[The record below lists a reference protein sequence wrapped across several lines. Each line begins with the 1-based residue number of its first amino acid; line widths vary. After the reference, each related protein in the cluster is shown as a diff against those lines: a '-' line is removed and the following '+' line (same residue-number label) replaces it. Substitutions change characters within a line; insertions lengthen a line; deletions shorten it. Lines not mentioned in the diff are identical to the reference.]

1 MRPEELPL
9 LFQALAREFADVTGM
24 SVAATGSLARGDHR
38 TGPGGEV
45 VSNLDL
51 VHVVAD
57 RADAPDA
64 RAVVG
69 RVMRRISDAFRIET
83 TSTIALL
90 PAFRSAGHAHYRM
103 SMRPEWFCDGL
114 GLGPAA
120 FDPPGRADGGP
131 LAALAWALQPVPY
144 YLAKATALDPSTNLA
159 KARRHARRLADRFGL
174 AEVRDGLDD
183 LPRALRDVIAG
194 HGLTPLDST
203 ARYLDTPTHP
213 AIAQVV
219 RDAVFVEAMGLA
231 SADSMIV
238 MLPSAP
244 LPAAPLRSAA
254 LRSAAPATVPRASV
268 PHASVPLSAV
278 PLPSVPN

>member
-1 MRPEELPL
+1 MKPEELPL
-9 LFQALAREFADVTGM
+9 LFQVLAHEFTDVTGM

-38 TGPGGEV
+38 TGPGGEI

-57 RADAPDA
+57 RADVPEA

-83 TSTIALL
+83 TSTIAVL
-90 PAFRSAGHAHYRM
+90 PAFRSAGHAHYRR

-120 FDPPGRADGGP
+120 FDPPGREDGGP

-144 YLAKATALDPSTNLA
+144 YLAKATALDPPTNLA

-174 AEVRDGLDD
+174 TEVRDGLDD
-183 LPRALRDVIAG
+183 LPRALREVIAG

-213 AIAQVV
+213 AIAQLV
-219 RDAVFVEAMGLA
+219 RDAVFVEAMGLV
-231 SADSMIV
+231 SADSMIA
-238 MLPSAP
+238 MLPSVRQ
-244 LPAAPLRSAA
+244 PARSRPSAA
-254 LRSAAPATVPRASV
+254 LSAVS
-268 PHASVPLSAV
+268 LSAV
-278 PLPSVPN
+278 PN